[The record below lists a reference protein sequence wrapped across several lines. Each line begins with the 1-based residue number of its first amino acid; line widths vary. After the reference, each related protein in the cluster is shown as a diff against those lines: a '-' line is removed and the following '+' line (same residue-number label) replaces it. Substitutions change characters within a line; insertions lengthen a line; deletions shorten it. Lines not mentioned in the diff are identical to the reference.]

1 MFVSSLPVFRRSLSD
16 RGCTRQEPTELK
28 QSPAIIKWM
37 NTLKGAESFLD
48 DAKSGK
54 LPARALTDGN
64 QLNSV
69 ENMLKKTKESVD
81 REATRL
87 HSLDEPKQEMPY
99 GAKKVALLM
108 GPGEENKE
116 GGFQGLA
123 RSDKRPGQVMREVSD
138 LVDQYKEE
146 EDAAAK
152 ELLRTIASKIVESF
166 DNHGLSAAQI
176 ARQVRRTC
184 TRRSCNPLPALGGGA
199 TGSSL
204 EGADSE

>member
-1 MFVSSLPVFRRSLSD
+1 M
-16 RGCTRQEPTELK
+16 ELK
-28 QSPAIIKWM
+28 QSEQVTKWM

-64 QLNSV
+64 QLHSV
-69 ENMLKKTKESVD
+69 EHMLKKTKEAVH

-87 HSLDEPKQEMPY
+87 HDLEPPKMEMPY

-108 GPGEENKE
+108 GNGEENKV

-152 ELLRTIASKIVESF
+152 QLLRTIASKIVESF
-166 DNHGLSAAQI
+166 DNHGLSPSQI
-176 ARQVRRTC
+176 AREVPPTP
-184 TRRSCNPLPALGGGA
+184 TPALLPV
-199 TGSSL
+199 T
-204 EGADSE
+204 

>member
-1 MFVSSLPVFRRSLSD
+1 M
-16 RGCTRQEPTELK
+16 QEKPTELK
-28 QSPAIIKWM
+28 QSSAVIKWM

-48 DAKSGK
+48 DAKDGK
-54 LPARALTDGN
+54 LPARTLTDGN
-64 QLNSV
+64 QLSSV
-69 ENMLKKTKESVD
+69 ENMLKKTKEAVH

-87 HSLDEPKQEMPY
+87 HSLEAQKQKMPY

-108 GPGEENKE
+108 GPGEENKK

-123 RSDKRPGQVMREVSD
+123 RRDARPGQVMREVTD

-152 ELLRTIASKIVESF
+152 ELLREIASKIVESF

-176 ARQVRRTC
+176 AREVPADPPPLSSL
-184 TRRSCNPLPALGGGA
+184 SCALPANIASREPVNVVIKWCPAGHGWG
-199 TGSSL
+199 
-204 EGADSE
+204 